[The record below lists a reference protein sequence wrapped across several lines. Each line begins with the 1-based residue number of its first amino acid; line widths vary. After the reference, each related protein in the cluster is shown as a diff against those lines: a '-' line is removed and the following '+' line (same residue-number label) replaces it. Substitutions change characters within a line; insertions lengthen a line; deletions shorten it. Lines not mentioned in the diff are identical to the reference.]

1 MQSYL
6 KKGKVRHEFVA
17 FCLIIFQTQ
26 MTLITQI
33 KKIKIRVICVKAI
46 AKLSFRTS
54 WGCELRNDPVS
65 LLRRLP
71 ADAIEVPPFAG

>member
-6 KKGKVRHEFVA
+6 KKDKVGHKFA
-17 FCLIIFQTQ
+17 AFCPFCLIIFQTQ

-54 WGCELRNDPVS
+54 WG
-65 LLRRLP
+65 
-71 ADAIEVPPFAG
+71 

>member
-26 MTLITQI
+26 MALITQI
-33 KKIKIRVICVKAI
+33 KNIKNPCHLRQSDSKIKFSDKLGVRVK
-46 AKLSFRTS
+46 
-54 WGCELRNDPVS
+54 G
-65 LLRRLP
+65 
-71 ADAIEVPPFAG
+71 